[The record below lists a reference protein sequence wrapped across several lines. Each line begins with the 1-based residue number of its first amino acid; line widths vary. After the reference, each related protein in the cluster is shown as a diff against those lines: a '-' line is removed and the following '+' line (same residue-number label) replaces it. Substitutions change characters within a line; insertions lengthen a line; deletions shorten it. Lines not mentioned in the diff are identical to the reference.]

1 MSNIDTELQLTRP
14 STERIIELVRMTRN
28 DHIQEFLQD
37 NALQHFFAEHYHV
50 EHLSPI
56 KLEFLKRDLKVLS
69 TSSVD
74 LVHYASVIKDMK
86 ESNTLTI
93 TAQHELF
100 FFQELESIFKKY
112 IF

>member
-1 MSNIDTELQLTRP
+1 MSNIDAELQLTRP
-14 STERIIELVRMTRN
+14 STERIIELVRITRN
-28 DHIQEFLQD
+28 DHVREFLED
-37 NALQHFFAEHYHV
+37 NTLQHFFAEHYHV
-50 EHLSPI
+50 EQLSPI

-100 FFQELESIFKKY
+100 FFQELEGIFKKY

>member
-1 MSNIDTELQLTRP
+1 MSNIDAELQLTRP
-14 STERIIELVRMTRN
+14 STERIIELVRVTRN
-28 DHIQEFLQD
+28 DHIQQFLEG
-37 NALQHFFAEHYHV
+37 NALHHFFAEHYNV

-69 TSSVD
+69 TSTVD
-74 LVHYASVIKDMK
+74 LVHYASVIKDLK
-86 ESNTLTI
+86 DSNTLAI
-93 TAQHELF
+93 TAQHEQF